1 MKSIVN
7 ISLNVT
13 YANGGVTKAI
23 LDFQQYLDAPIISFD
38 NRPDMRVEDR
48 EVNFVDSWVSRPGP
62 FPHII
67 FSARAKKLARQKLEE
82 LKPDALIVHSLYR
95 AQCAWAQSE
104 AKRLGI
110 PYFVV
115 PHGGLDDYVFQSGG
129 ALKKTWLKWHKSY
142 FEEAAAVIFST
153 RREYEKGKKWI
164 GGARFETILWALEEE
179 VAGIDR
185 EQANKWLLNR
195 IGATADRR
203 TLLYLGRLDPMKR
216 PLETIRAFA
225 RAETT
230 QTDLVITGNE
240 HPISIESLKKE
251 IADLGI
257 QNVHITGPLYGKDKA
272 LALHGAD
279 GFISLSHRENFGYT
293 TAEALM
299 AELPV
304 ILSPG
309 NDLSPEVAVANA
321 GWFLASMDGALESRA
336 ISAFDSA
343 PKHELQEMGRRGREW
358 AIESLAPEC
367 FNARILSLI
376 DDVV

>member
-23 LDFQQYLDAPIISFD
+23 LDFQQYLEAPIISFD

-48 EVNFVDSWVSRPGP
+48 EVNFVDSWVARPGP

-67 FSARAKKLARQKLEE
+67 FSARAKKLARQKLDE

-104 AKRLGI
+104 AKRRGI

-115 PHGGLDDYVFQSGG
+115 PHGGLDDYVFQRGG
-129 ALKKTWLKWHKSY
+129 VMKKAWLKWHQSY
-142 FEEAAAVIFST
+142 FENAAAVIFST

-164 GGARFETILWALEEE
+164 GRARAETILWALAEEI
-179 VAGIDR
+179 AGIDR
-185 EQANKWLLNR
+185 EKAHQWLLNR
-195 IGATADRR
+195 IGGKDDRR
-203 TLLYLGRLDPMKR
+203 MLLYLGRLDPMKR

-225 RAETT
+225 RAETK

-257 QNVHITGPLYGKDKA
+257 QNVHITGPLYGNDKA

-321 GWFLASMDGALESRA
+321 GWFLDSMDGSLESGA

-343 PKHELQEMGRRGREW
+343 PKGELLAMGLRGHEW
-358 AIESLAPEC
+358 AVENLAPEC
-367 FNARILSLI
+367 FKARILSLI